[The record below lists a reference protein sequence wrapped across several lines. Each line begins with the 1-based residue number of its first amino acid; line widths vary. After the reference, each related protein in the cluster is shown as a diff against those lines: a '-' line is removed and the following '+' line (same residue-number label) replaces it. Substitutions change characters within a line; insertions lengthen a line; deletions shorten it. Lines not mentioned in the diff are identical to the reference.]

1 MHPQIESR
9 VLSEDKDGDSLM
21 GRRGQTDPLTDAERA
36 LLTLLF
42 KKYRASLYRHL
53 IGLVSSRDDAAEL
66 VQECYARL
74 LRHSDVAR
82 FDDVARGYLF
92 RTATNLARDHF
103 RRRRSHRTDLHVD
116 IDGVP
121 LPADEANPEHTVAWH
136 EAIASIKEGV
146 QNLPVVTRRVFLL
159 SRFRNKTYPEIAAML
174 GISTRTVERKM
185 SEAMEELASR
195 IGEAL

>member
-1 MHPQIESR
+1 MHPQIENR
-9 VLSEDKDGDSLM
+9 VLSEDEDHDALM
-21 GRRGQTDPLTDAERA
+21 ERRVQPDPLTDTERA
-36 LLTLLF
+36 LLTMLF
-42 KKYRASLYRHL
+42 NKYRASLYRHL
-53 IGLVSSRDDAAEL
+53 LGLVPSRDDAAEL
-66 VQECYARL
+66 VQECYVRL

-103 RRRRSHRTDLHVD
+103 RRRRSHQTDRHVD
-116 IDGVP
+116 IDGVH
-121 LPADEANPEHTVAWH
+121 LPADEANPERAVAWN
-136 EAIASIKEGV
+136 EAIASIKQCV

-159 SRFRNKTYPEIAAML
+159 SRFRSKTYPEIAVML

-195 IGEAL
+195 IGEVL

>member
-1 MHPQIESR
+1 MHSQIENR
-9 VLSEDKDGDSLM
+9 VRSEDEDGDSLM
-21 GRRGQTDPLTDAERA
+21 ECRSRPDPLTDAERA

-42 KKYRASLYRHL
+42 NKYRASLYRHL
-53 IGLVSSRDDAAEL
+53 IGLVPSRDDAAEL
-66 VQECYARL
+66 VQECYVRL

-103 RRRRSHRTDLHVD
+103 RRRRSHQTDKHVN
-116 IDGVP
+116 IDDVH
-121 LPADEANPEHTVAWH
+121 LPADEANPERTVAWN
-136 EAIASIKEGV
+136 ETIASIKECV
-146 QNLPVVTRRVFLL
+146 QSLPVVTRRVFLL
-159 SRFRNKTYPEIAAML
+159 SRFRSKTYPEIAAML

-195 IGEAL
+195 IGEVL